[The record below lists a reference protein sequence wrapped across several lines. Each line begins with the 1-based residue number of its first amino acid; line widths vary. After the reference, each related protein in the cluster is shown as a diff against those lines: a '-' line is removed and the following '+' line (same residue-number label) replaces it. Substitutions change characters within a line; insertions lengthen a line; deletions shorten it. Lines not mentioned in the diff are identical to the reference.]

1 MSLKSN
7 KKITTVSLNQNYMVF
22 TKKKKCKTID
32 RQIDRQVDRQIDRYR
47 YIYIDIY
54 IKIEITN
61 GYISRTKMIQNLVLT
76 SLETE
81 ISCLQNPL
89 ILGLCPLQ
97 PPFKHR
103 CPVVVK
109 ELSNSQ
115 KDLQFVKKTP
125 AQVFPCE
132 FCLIFKNNL
141 VLKGLRL
148 NYYL

>member
-1 MSLKSN
+1 MVISPELKW
-7 KKITTVSLNQNYMVF
+7 F
-22 TKKKKCKTID
+22 
-32 RQIDRQVDRQIDRYR
+32 
-47 YIYIDIY
+47 
-54 IKIEITN
+54 
-61 GYISRTKMIQNLVLT
+61 RTWFWLP
-76 SLETE
+76 LETE

-148 NYYL
+148 NYYLWNKMDRKYRQTMHIFETEKAMQTACRHFSSFNITKLRS